1 MPAFASRLA
10 RLTAI
15 VALGLTTTLAT
26 IDTADA
32 RRAGG
37 GFSSFGSRG
46 SKTFAAPAPTNTAPG
61 AASPVERSMTPRTTQ
76 PSQAAPNAAA
86 QQRNTGG
93 LFGGFGRSMLG
104 GLLVG
109 GLIGMLL
116 GHGFGGMAGMLGMLL
131 QVALIGGLIMLAMRF
146 FASRNQPAQAA
157 AGGPALRQAS
167 GFGGRDSSA
176 GSGFRMPDLGG
187 NAAPAA
193 AAVPAARP
201 LEIDGPD
208 FDRFEELLT
217 EVQEAYGRED
227 YAALRR
233 IATPEAMS
241 YLAEELGE
249 NATAG
254 VKNSVS
260 AVKLLQ
266 GDLSEAWS
274 EDDTDYAT
282 VALRYES
289 IDVMTDRA
297 SGAVVE
303 GNAETPTESTEIWT
317 FARKRGGDWLLS
329 AIQAVE

>member
-10 RLTAI
+10 RLAAL

-32 RRAGG
+32 RRAGSG

-46 SKTFAAPAPTNTAPG
+46 SKTFNAPAPTNTAPG
-61 AASPVERSMTPRTTQ
+61 TAAPIERSMTPKPTQ
-76 PSQAAPNAAA
+76 SPATQNAAA
-86 QQRNTGG
+86 QQQRNTGG

-131 QVALIGGLIMLAMRF
+131 QVALIGGLIMLALRF
-146 FASRNQPAQAA
+146 FASRNQPSPAA
-157 AGGPALRQAS
+157 AGGPALRQSA
-167 GFGGRDSSA
+167 GFGRPETPSA
-176 GSGFRMPDLGG
+176 SGSGFRMPNLGG
-187 NAAPAA
+187 AA
-193 AAVPAARP
+193 AAPVAKP
-201 LEIDGPD
+201 LDIDGPD

-241 YLAEELGE
+241 YLAEEMGE
-249 NATAG
+249 NATNG
-254 VKNSVS
+254 VRNSVKD
-260 AVKLLQ
+260 VKLLQ

-274 EDDTDYAT
+274 EDGTDYAT
-282 VALRYES
+282 VAMRYQS
-289 IDVMTDRA
+289 VDVMLDRA
-297 SGAVVE
+297 TGAVVS
-303 GNAETPTESTEIWT
+303 GDPDQLSESTELWT
-317 FARKRGGDWLLS
+317 FARKRGGEWLLS
-329 AIQAVE
+329 AIQSID